1 MTENFILALVIL
13 ILAAIFVMTGLKMWY
28 VMHQDM
34 NISKKVNGLSI
45 DMGKIKKALK
55 DGLASVVPQAGI
67 TQAGTEIANVTQDL
81 TLDQFIEAMGFD
93 AAELNNPIVRPI
105 AEKMFN
111 QMKAKASATDNG
123 GEASANIE
131 ML

>member
-1 MTENFILALVIL
+1 MTENFILAIVIL
-13 ILAAIFVMTGLKMWY
+13 IMAAIFGMTGLKMWY

-34 NISKKVNGLSI
+34 NLSKKVNGLSI

-55 DGLASVVPQAGI
+55 DGLAPVVPQAGI

-81 TLDQFIEAMGFD
+81 TLDQFIETMGFD
-93 AAELNNPIVRPI
+93 KDELNNPIVRPI
-105 AEKMFN
+105 AQKIFD
-111 QMKAKASATDNG
+111 QMKAKVTVTDG
-123 GEASANIE
+123 EEASADIE